1 MENEQQ
7 PFEVLTST
15 AGKAMESGSRA
26 ARSVKRSVT
35 SMFKKLFICL
45 FLILLGFAG
54 GVFMVKDGTLPFLSP
69 KEDEPIASPEP
80 VEIVAD
86 ETTITAQDVEMALE
100 PASEL
105 VTSVYRYKNAAS
117 VQAVKKLVDFD
128 LPGTLSRAVF
138 TYSGTVKMG
147 FDLSDIAIEVDDA
160 TKTITITLPP
170 FDIISSEIDMDSFE
184 FVLED
189 QSLFNP
195 IDPSEY
201 TGALSKLK
209 QEANTQARND
219 EDFMRQAKLNAQT
232 VLESFLR
239 SAGIEED
246 YTIEFKFRGDN

>member
-1 MENEQQ
+1 MKAAVMTSIIITNSAMA
-7 PFEVLTST
+7 PFQGKSFIGATLKST
-15 AGKAMESGSRA
+15 LVYA
-26 ARSVKRSVT
+26 AY
-35 SMFKKLFICL
+35 
-45 FLILLGFAG
+45 
-54 GVFMVKDGTLPFLSP
+54 
-69 KEDEPIASPEP
+69 IA
-80 VEIVAD
+80 ID
-86 ETTITAQDVEMALE
+86 NNQ

-105 VTSVYRYKNAAS
+105 ITSVYRYKNAAS
-117 VQAVKKLVDFD
+117 VQAVKKLVEFD

-160 TKTITITLPP
+160 TKVITITLPP

-189 QSLFNP
+189 QSIFNP

-239 SAGIEED
+239 SAGIEES
-246 YTIEFKFRGDN
+246 YTVEFKFRGDN